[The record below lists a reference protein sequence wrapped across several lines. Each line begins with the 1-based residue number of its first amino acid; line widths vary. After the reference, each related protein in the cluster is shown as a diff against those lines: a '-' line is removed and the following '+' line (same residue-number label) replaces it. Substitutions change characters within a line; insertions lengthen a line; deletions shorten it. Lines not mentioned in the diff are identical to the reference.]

1 MTRGSGRPQPARESD
16 ARHEA
21 DRIRAAADLVVET
34 HRGVIEA
41 AGKRDEGRE
50 ALDRWHEAAR
60 KFHEAVRLLY
70 SEDFEATVER
80 LRTGDLTAVEPAIG
94 FLEADPWCF
103 RSGYAKETILRF
115 LPRATPTEE
124 QAERLRVVVLRAV
137 DVGDRRE
144 FRGYS
149 RLARHVVDDAL
160 RSELLGR
167 LRSGD
172 PGRARR
178 ALWVLEALDEPF
190 GPDDR
195 ARVLTLLEAAATDA
209 RWWRVAHWVERIA
222 RRHRDANWAAS
233 LLDRA
238 TSDAPDARVTLRLLW
253 AAGASPSSTQKV
265 VLGRAVIREIE
276 SDGDSFEPVAV
287 LADTPGLRNDL
298 VELYRRVE
306 DPDLRLRTWW
316 AINAIRR
323 STGDDWP
330 GDLLT

>member
-1 MTRGSGRPQPARESD
+1 MKKGSGRPPLPRQSGLRP
-16 ARHEA
+16 EA
-21 DRIRAAADLVVET
+21 TRIRAAADLVVET
-34 HRGVIEA
+34 HRLVIEA
-41 AGKRDEGRE
+41 AWKRDEGRE
-50 ALDRWHEAAR
+50 AMDRWDEAAR
-60 KFHEAVRLLY
+60 KFHEAARLLY
-70 SEDFEATVER
+70 SEDFEASLER
-80 LRTGDLTAVEPAIG
+80 LRAGDPIAVEPAIT

-115 LPRATPTEE
+115 LPRATLMEG
-124 QAERLRVVVLRAV
+124 QVARLRVVVLHAV

-149 RLARHVVDDAL
+149 RLARHVVDDAF
-160 RSELLGR
+160 RTELLSR
-167 LRSGD
+167 LRSAD

-195 ARVLTLLEAAATDA
+195 ARVFALLEAAATDA
-209 RWWRVAHWVERIA
+209 RWWRVSHWVERIA
-222 RRHRDANWAAS
+222 HRHRDAAWAAS

-238 TSDAPDARVTLRLLW
+238 TSDAPDAGAALRLLW
-253 AAGASPSSTQKV
+253 AAGATPSSTQKL
-265 VLGRAVIREIE
+265 VLGRAVLHEIQ
-276 SDGDSFEPVAV
+276 SDGVSFEPVAV

-298 VELYRRVE
+298 VELYRRAE
-306 DPDLRLRTWW
+306 DPDLRQRTWW

>member
-1 MTRGSGRPQPARESD
+1 MKKGYGRPRPAPESN
-16 ARHEA
+16 ARPEA

-34 HRGVIEA
+34 HRRVIEA
-41 AGKRDEGRE
+41 AWKRDEGRE
-50 ALDRWHEAAR
+50 AMDRWHEAAR

-70 SEDFEATVER
+70 SEDFEADLER
-80 LRTGDLTAVEPAIG
+80 LRTADPVAIEPAIT

-115 LPRATPTEE
+115 LPRAKLTEG
-124 QAERLRVVVLRAV
+124 QAKRLRVVVLHAV

-149 RLARHVVDDAL
+149 RLARRVVDDVL
-160 RSELLGR
+160 RSELLDR
-167 LRSGD
+167 LRSAD
-172 PGRARR
+172 PARARR

-190 GPDDR
+190 GPADR
-195 ARVLTLLEAAATDA
+195 ARVFKLLEVAATDA

-222 RRHRDANWAAS
+222 RRHRDATWAAS

-238 TSDAPDARVTLRLLW
+238 TSDARDARAALRLLW
-253 AAGASPSSTQKV
+253 AAGATPSSTQKL
-265 VLGRAVIREIE
+265 VLGRAVLHEIQ
-276 SDGDSFEPVAV
+276 SDGVSFEPVAV

-298 VELYRRVE
+298 VELYRRAE